1 MPTLINRALSLLVY
15 IMYLAAAYTH
25 SGEAAAFKV
34 AMGLL
39 LPMACIWF
47 SEPLGEYSGT
57 IRGQAMTSNT
67 PAFLVCAGGWLVLVG
82 VPVIAYFLS
91 KGI

>member
-1 MPTLINRALSLLVY
+1 MPTFINRSLSLLIYFV
-15 IMYLAAAYTH
+15 YLAAAYTH
-25 SGEAAAFKV
+25 GRGAAALKV
-34 AMGLL
+34 GMGLL
-39 LPMACIWF
+39 LPIACIWF

-57 IRGQAMTSNT
+57 IRGQAMTSYT
-67 PAFLVCAGGWLVLVG
+67 PAFFVCAGGWLVLVG